1 MIQSDRHE
9 FLSTLSTLW
18 GEVLVNPSIE
28 QIRDENKR
36 LRRAVDELSI
46 LNDLARAI
54 SSTMSLDQ
62 IMELIVKKSIKTMK
76 VEQGTVTLL
85 TAKETAPMKTL
96 VRGADSSY
104 GKIPYHIG
112 ANLTG
117 WMIKNQKP
125 LLVQDLRNDHRFR
138 SMADVDSDIRSVLSV
153 PLKVK
158 DRLIGSINLFNKI
171 DGTFASNDQ
180 RLLSIIATQSAQVIE
195 NARLY
200 EEEREKERLM
210 RDLIMA
216 QEIQKSLLPKEDPK
230 IPGVD
235 IAGRN
240 VPAQAVGGDYFD
252 FIPITDTRLAV
263 ALGDVS
269 GKGIPAALLMS
280 NLQAALRSQT
290 SSSPLPKTCIAQ
302 VNSLLH
308 SCTDSEKFVTMFY
321 GLFDAEDKSLHYTN
335 AGHNHPIVLDPQ
347 GDHTLLDVGGIVLGA
362 VPQFPYEEGK
372 IELKPGQIL
381 ILYSDGIT
389 ETVNE
394 EDEQYGEERL
404 MQIVRDNIH
413 LSAAELSESIL
424 DAVRAFASTAPRQD
438 DMTLVI
444 MKVLD

>member
-1 MIQSDRHE
+1 MAAQNVDQ
-9 FLSTLSTLW
+9 LK
-18 GEVLVNPSIE
+18 
-28 QIRDENKR
+28 QENKR
-36 LRRAVDELSI
+36 LHRAVDELSI

-54 SSTMSLDQ
+54 SSTMSLDP
-62 IMELIVKKSIKTMK
+62 IMELIVKKCIKTIK

-85 TAKETAPMKTL
+85 TAQESAPMKTL

-112 ANLTG
+112 SNLTG
-117 WMIKNQKP
+117 WMIKNRKP
-125 LLVQDLRNDHRFR
+125 LLVQDLQNDPRFR
-138 SMADVDSDIRSVLSV
+138 SLADVDSDIRSVLSV

-171 DGTFASNDQ
+171 DSTFADNDQ

-200 EEEREKERLM
+200 EEEREKERMM

-216 QEIQKSLLPKEDPK
+216 QEIQKSLLPEEDPHL
-230 IPGVD
+230 PGVD

-252 FIPITDTRLAV
+252 FIPLSGTRLAV

-290 SSSPLPKTCIAQ
+290 SSSPLPKDCITQ
-302 VNSLLH
+302 VNRLLH

-321 GLFDAEDKSLHYTN
+321 GLFNAEDKSLHYTN

-347 GDHTLLDVGGIVLGA
+347 KDPTLLDVGGIVLGA

-389 ETVNE
+389 ETINE
-394 EDEQYGEERL
+394 EEDQYGEERL
-404 MQIVRDNIH
+404 IQLVRENAE
-413 LSAAELSESIL
+413 LSAADLSEKIL
-424 DAVRAFASTAPRQD
+424 DTVRAFASTAPRQD

-444 MKVLD
+444 MKVLK